1 MAARFTS
8 IGDRDERPSRW
19 RKFYGSRLG
28 FVLARIEAYSIEA
41 YSLGSGEAEIATGI
55 FRNRSDSVARRLLFV
70 WTYFSGVL
78 FFKDFQRLLPIGG
91 RRRVLRAV

>member
-1 MAARFTS
+1 MIGTS
-8 IGDRDERPSRW
+8 ALAGGAN
-19 RKFYGSRLG
+19 FYGSRLG

-41 YSLGSGEAEIATGI
+41 YSVGSGEAVIATGI

>member
-8 IGDRDERPSRW
+8 IVDRDERPSRW

-28 FVLARIEAYSIEA
+28 FVLARIEA